1 MTAAFYTYVQ
11 RAVFC
16 DFTGIQLDLDGWK
29 RSKRGYGNIH
39 SRAYWLH
46 VLRFWPISDRV
57 ATT

>member
-1 MTAAFYTYVQ
+1 MTAFIHMCNVQ
-11 RAVFC
+11 TFETSLE
-16 DFTGIQLDLDGWK
+16 FSWIWMDGK